1 LYKDELKETTDD
13 PDSTVRKIVNE
24 AIDESEKIGKLQ
36 DCLKNK
42 DRRLKKIEERWSLLI
57 QGLAG
62 GLLVLLGILWFYTVI
77 HVLNMIP
84 WPVSSIVDGD
94 TMTVMVSDWWLL
106 LGECGMTILS
116 FVGLYALVWLG
127 HAIYIEETKKED

>member
-1 LYKDELKETTDD
+1 MNDKK
-13 PDSTVRKIVNE
+13 VKKIAHE
-24 AIDESEKIGKLQ
+24 AIDENEKIGRLQ

-42 DRRLKKIEERWSLLI
+42 DKRLRQIEARWNGIIAVLMGS
-57 QGLAG
+57 GLVAIG
-62 GLLVLLGILWFYTVI
+62 FLWFYTVI
-77 HVLNMIP
+77 HVLNMIT

-94 TMTVMVSDWWLL
+94 TTTVLISDWWLL

-127 HAIYIEETKKED
+127 HAIYKEETKKED